1 MSTPHTENV
10 FDAALG
16 SNPSIYIPYLF
27 STMTKRKVMNIFKE
41 LDLFTISSIDF
52 NAKRKSDHEYYF
64 NAFVHVAT
72 WNITPAATAVRAKLI
87 KNSEIKI
94 VYNNTLFFICKR
106 KHELHELESILSPT
120 PPNRINPNY
129 VSSPPRNVKGVTRT
143 PSPQEVN
150 CGPE

>member
-27 STMTKRKVMNIFKE
+27 PTMTKRKLKAIFKE
-41 LDLFTISSIDF
+41 LDLFTISAIDF
-52 NAKRKSDHEYYF
+52 NVKTKPGNEYYF

-72 WNITPAATAVRAKLI
+72 WNVTPTATTVRAKLI

-94 VYNNTLFFICKR
+94 VYDKPLFFICKR
-106 KHELHELESILSPT
+106 KHEPHELESFSSPIA
-120 PPNRINPNY
+120 PKCINPNY
-129 VSSPPRNVKGVTRT
+129 ISSAPTNIKGVTRT
-143 PSPQEVN
+143 PSPQEMN
-150 CGPE
+150 HSP